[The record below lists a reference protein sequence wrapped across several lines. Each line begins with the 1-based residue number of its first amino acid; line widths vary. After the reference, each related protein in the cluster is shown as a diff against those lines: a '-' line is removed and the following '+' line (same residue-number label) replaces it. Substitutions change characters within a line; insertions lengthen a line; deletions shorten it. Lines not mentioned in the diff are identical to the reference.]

1 MTTTLTATPLQRL
14 QAIGASIDPSLAGC
28 CGIVGITRL
37 VLNVIDH
44 GKSAELKP
52 LVGFILDASMGRMD
66 QPRIIANLLRVPA
79 LIDDLKPRLPEILDQ
94 PNIGG
99 FCDDPFPFLG
109 SDIEFCEIAEAA
121 KLHNDPA
128 LHAMIDDRMPTVLHL
143 ITRNGFAANYAE
155 AFLTWYGNADGTLS
169 GTFNRAAPSFTALLD
184 TPLEDF
190 ENRRGIKLSHLES
203 PSFVHLINTVNA
215 DPARYEALA
224 PLTRPYAGDIVQN
237 GKSEIAIVACVRN
250 DLAIALWTRPRYDS
264 PHRWTPQLFSKKPQH
279 LGDSNYSFSDGFSA
293 ERQNQISSTVR
304 GLFQQLSTRGSD
316 IRKPANQAVHA
327 LRHYPLPSPKAA

>member
-1 MTTTLTATPLQRL
+1 MTTTLIATPLQRL
-14 QAIGASIDPSLAGC
+14 QAIGASIDSSLAGC
-28 CGIVGITRL
+28 FGIVGITRL
-37 VLNVIDH
+37 VLNAVDH
-44 GKSAELKP
+44 GKGAELKP

-79 LIDDLKPRLPEILDQ
+79 LIGDLKPRLPEILDQ

-99 FCDDPFPFLG
+99 FCNDPFPFLG
-109 SDIEFCEIAEAA
+109 SDIEFREIAEAT

-143 ITRNGFAANYAE
+143 ITRNGFAVNYAA

-203 PSFVHLINTVNA
+203 PPFIHLVNTVNA

-224 PLTRPYAGDIVQN
+224 PLTRSYAGDIVES
-237 GKSEIAIVACVRN
+237 GKTKIGIVACVRN
-250 DLAIALWTRPRYDS
+250 DLAIALWTRPRYGS
-264 PHRWTPQLFSKKPQH
+264 PYGWTPYLGFQRPQH
-279 LGDSNYSFSDGFSA
+279 LSDRNYSFSYGSSA

-316 IRKPANQAVHA
+316 IGKPANQAVHA
-327 LRHYPLPSPKAA
+327 LRRYPLPVPKAA